1 MKDTIE
7 KEKMNQYEN
16 KRDVAPRRRRRKKKG
31 SPFKLFLLSYAGM
44 WLVLTIVLCSVLWK
58 NLSAYQNSYNEAEA
72 AGRPELA
79 IDEVMGLFEQD
90 NIKQLIAENEPEIL
104 SRFESLEDYEQF
116 YYDFI
121 KGKSLS
127 YVKNDQLYNDAR
139 PVYDIYADNML
150 LAMVS
155 LKAKGEKDSFGFN
168 KWEIRD
174 IAISENYYEYHD
186 VYLKVMDDMT
196 VYINGIEVGEPEY
209 VRGGVIENSITDMAY
224 ELTGV
229 SFGYKVYYACDMI
242 KEPVIS
248 VKDAGG
254 NDVTDK
260 YVVDE
265 NGLMN
270 YETTASEEFTASVYE
285 RVKEFCETY
294 VRHIYRKASVDAV
307 AGMMEDG
314 SQAEKLLYNAQS
326 TLAWAWVPDNVEI
339 LDEAYDDFFYYDEN
353 YFSCRS
359 TMHIRKSDENT
370 VEDEEFVCRWLFKL
384 VNGIWQVTYFV
395 LE

>member
-7 KEKMNQYEN
+7 TKKMNQYEN
-16 KRDVAPRRRRRKKKG
+16 KRDAAPRRRRRKKKG
-31 SPFKLFLLSYAGM
+31 SSFKFFLLAYAGM

-79 IDEVMGLFEQD
+79 MDEVMGLLEQD

-121 KGKSLS
+121 QGKSLS
-127 YVKNDQLYNDAR
+127 YVKNEQLYNDAR
-139 PVYDIYADNML
+139 PVYDIYADNEL

-168 KWEIRD
+168 KWEVRD

-196 VYINGIEVGEPEY
+196 VYINGIKVGEPEY

-242 KEPVIS
+242 KEPVIT
-248 VKDAGG
+248 VTDAGG

-270 YETTASEEFTASVYE
+270 YETTASEEFTASVY
-285 RVKEFCETY
+285 
-294 VRHIYRKASVDAV
+294 D
-307 AGMMEDG
+307 
-314 SQAEKLLYNAQS
+314 
-326 TLAWAWVPDNVEI
+326 
-339 LDEAYDDFFYYDEN
+339 
-353 YFSCRS
+353 
-359 TMHIRKSDENT
+359 
-370 VEDEEFVCRWLFKL
+370 
-384 VNGIWQVTYFV
+384 
-395 LE
+395 